1 MNSSKNSRPANPAKN
16 SRRALGP
23 ELTREGAGAQVGAHT
38 HAHTQGAQDAGT
50 GTTATT
56 AQTPTPEELGAKLRA
71 LKAERRKAVARGV
84 ALVVAPPVVLCVPLL
99 ILRGCNLLL
108 LSWAWCFAPL
118 LLLLIP
124 LCLFFYGYFN
134 AVKVWRKEQHAHR
147 AKAAE
152 NA

>member
-23 ELTREGAGAQVGAHT
+23 ELTRAGAGAQAGAN
-38 HAHTQGAQDAGT
+38 ARTQDAQDAGT

-71 LKAERRKAVARGV
+71 LKADRRKAVARGA

-99 ILRGCNLLL
+99 ILKGCNLLL

-124 LCLFFYGYFN
+124 LCLFFYGYFA
-134 AVKVWRKEQHAHR
+134 AVKAWRKEQHAR
-147 AKAAE
+147 GAKAAE
-152 NA
+152 TAQ